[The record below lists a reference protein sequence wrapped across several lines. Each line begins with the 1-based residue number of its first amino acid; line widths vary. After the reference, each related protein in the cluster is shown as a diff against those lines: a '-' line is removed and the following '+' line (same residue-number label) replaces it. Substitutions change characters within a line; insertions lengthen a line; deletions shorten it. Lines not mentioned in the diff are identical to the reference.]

1 MKFIDAP
8 STVVQPPPV
17 SISDLYDPSNDEPTY
32 PLGVVA
38 RLTGLSA
45 HVLRAWERRYGA
57 VRPVRTPGGT
67 RRYRESDVQRLQ
79 LLRAAVSAGHSI
91 GEVATASEA
100 ELTRRLELRPSAPA
114 PALDPILAAL
124 ERLDLVE
131 SERLLG
137 VQLAALGSGE
147 FVRSVAAPLLREIGR
162 RWESGQLCIASE
174 HLASSTLRSLLG
186 TALRPRAA
194 ALLAAPIL
202 FTTLQGEQH
211 DLGSVM
217 AAVAASEAGSF
228 PVFVGGNLPVAEI
241 VEAAESVGACAIA
254 LGASHMDETSD
265 AQLAAL
271 RESLPSDIP
280 IWVGGCAA
288 GALTLP
294 HGVARVADFDE
305 LAHKVVLLTERRSPG

>member
-1 MKFIDAP
+1 MKFLDGS
-8 STVVQPPPV
+8 STVGQPAPV
-17 SISDLYDPSNDEPTY
+17 SRSDLLDPPNQEPTY

-38 RLTGLSA
+38 RLTGLSP

-57 VRPVRTPGGT
+57 VKPVRSAGGT

-100 ELTRRLELRPSAPA
+100 ELTRRLELRPQAPA
-114 PALDPILAAL
+114 PALDPILAAI
-124 ERLDLVE
+124 ERLDLAD

-137 VQLAALGSGE
+137 VQLAALGPGE
-147 FVRSVAAPLLREIGR
+147 FVRSVAAPLLREVGD
-162 RWESGQLCIASE
+162 RWESGKLCIAAE

-186 TALRPRAA
+186 TALRPRAS
-194 ALLAAPIL
+194 ALQASPIL
-202 FTTLQGEQH
+202 FTTLPGDQH

-217 AAVAASEAGSF
+217 AAVTASEAGSF
-228 PVFVGGNLPVAEI
+228 PVFVGGNLPVNEI

-254 LGASHMDETSD
+254 LGASHVDETSD

-271 RESLPSDIP
+271 RESVPAEIP

-288 GALTLP
+288 PRLALP
-294 HGVARVADFDE
+294 PGVARLADFDE
-305 LAHKVVLLTERRSPG
+305 LTHKVVLLTERRTPG